1 MLFFNGLT
9 GLIINIL
16 FNSNNIMPK
25 KQVIDDFYS
34 SLGIAKVK
42 TKDKEMENL
51 ETEEKDYYAILK
63 RILNK
68 RYILSEKSEL
78 IEFHLECIK
87 QYIKTL
93 EKIKSLQLYLEQ
105 VKHLSN
111 NRTIEKLERLEI
123 LRYKRDNYF
132 NDLLDY
138 NIIDLA

>member
-87 QYIKTL
+87 
-93 EKIKSLQLYLEQ
+93 KIY
-105 VKHLSN
+105 
-111 NRTIEKLERLEI
+111 
-123 LRYKRDNYF
+123 
-132 NDLLDY
+132 
-138 NIIDLA
+138 